1 MHFNFIGKAQLWRAT
16 LLLNMRSLTSIIIRF
31 DVNNVVL
38 IYPFTMNMLR
48 IIIQESFVFLKVL
61 YVYYKLNK

>member
-16 LLLNMRSLTSIIIRF
+16 LLLNMRSLTLIIIHF

>member
-1 MHFNFIGKAQLWRAT
+1 MHFNFIGKAQLWPAT

-48 IIIQESFVFLKVL
+48 IIIQESFVFLNVL
-61 YVYYKLNK
+61 CVYYKLNK